1 MKKIALAV
9 CAASLLFG
17 ASKYDYELTPLIGYG
32 FTHGENTK
40 NEAFFGGRIARNLDL
55 PWLSQIE
62 LGAEFAPRVKY
73 KDSAKH
79 YWNYWNYWNYF
90 KNNDDYS
97 RTNVWR
103 VYLDLVKIWEVND
116 TFGVYGLVG
125 VGYQG
130 YQHRNEDTKN
140 GGFAQVGLGLRFNL
154 NEQVALKLEARE
166 LISFNRNRHKELI
179 TLGLGIGLGERYTP
193 APEPVIGDED
203 MDGVKDNIDRC
214 PGTPRGHVVDE
225 WGCEKVIRLE
235 LDVLFAFDSD
245 KIAPAYEGKIKEV
258 SDLLNAHPDYTVILE
273 GHTDSVGTAQ
283 YNQGL
288 SERRAAAVAK
298 VLMKDG
304 VAANR
309 ISTVG
314 YGKTKPIATN
324 ATKEGRA
331 KNRRVDAR
339 FRK

>member
-1 MKKIALAV
+1 MKKVALAL

-32 FTHGENTK
+32 FNHSQGLK
-40 NEAFFGGRIARNLDL
+40 NEGFFGLRLGRNLDL

-62 LGAEFAPRVKY
+62 LGGEYAPRVKY
-73 KDSAKH
+73 KTGSWTAQEKDERKSKT
-79 YWNYWNYWNYF
+79 
-90 KNNDDYS
+90 DE
-97 RTNVWR
+97 WR
-103 VYLDLVKIWEVND
+103 VYLDLVKIWEVTD
-116 TFGVYGLVG
+116 RFGVYGLIG
-125 VGYQG
+125 AG
-130 YQHRNEDTKN
+130 YQHYNHRYNKAEK
-140 GGFAQVGLGLRFNL
+140 GGFAQAGLGLRFNMTDR
-154 NEQVALKLEARE
+154 VALKLEGRE
-166 LISFNRNRHKELI
+166 LVGFRHGRDKQLI
-179 TLGLGIGLGERYTP
+179 TLGLGIGLGERMTAMP
-193 APEPVIGDED
+193 SEPVIGDED

-225 WGCEKVIRLE
+225 WGCEKVIRLD

-258 SDLLNAHPDYTVILE
+258 SDLLNAHPDYSVILE
-273 GHTDSVGTAQ
+273 GHTDSVGAEA
-283 YNQGL
+283 YNQKL

-314 YGKTKPIATN
+314 YGETKPVADN

-331 KNRRVDAR
+331 QNRRVDAR